1 MSEKQTDFGVILHDL
16 KVSFRFAT
24 KNIVTFFL
32 GMLGVI
38 IVSGLLLVL
47 IAVIVFVPLFVFGNG
62 LEIITTFAA
71 MVETEWTIAG
81 TLGAVGVG
89 TLVMFPILSPFFV
102 AIGALFGMGREIVES
117 EGTTAEGVFTWY
129 RSKFAPL
136 AAAGLLL
143 FLTLLGPPGMIAL
156 AIAFVYGG
164 LVTGLPFVGLSV
176 FSAVWL
182 IISAGLLSM
191 MIPAVIDGVPVLT
204 AYKQSVTMSI
214 VYFDRVF
221 GVWIAYVLIAVAL
234 FLPAAAFSTLIPF
247 LNMAF
252 IGTYGVIMG
261 IFVVFVFVPSLVI
274 ALTRVYLIL
283 SGDYDAGRA
292 EEHPNIG
299 MIGGA

>member
-1 MSEKQTDFGVILHDL
+1 MSEKQTDFGVILRDL

-62 LEIITTFAA
+62 LEIITSLVA
-71 MVETEWTIAG
+71 MFESEWTITG

-89 TLVMFPILSPFFV
+89 TLIVLPILSPFFV

-136 AAAGLLL
+136 AAAGLLM
-143 FLTLLGPPGMIAL
+143 FLTLLGPPGMIAFS
-156 AIAFVYGG
+156 IALVYGG

-182 IISAGLLSM
+182 IISAGMLSM

-221 GVWIAYVLIAVAL
+221 GVWIAYVLLGVGL
-234 FLPAAAFSTLIPF
+234 SLPAAALSTSGPF
-247 LNMAF
+247 LSMAF
-252 IGTYGVIMG
+252 VGTYGVIVG
-261 IFVVFVFVPSLVI
+261 LFAVFVFVPSLVI

-283 SGDYDAGRA
+283 SGDYYAARA

>member
-1 MSEKQTDFGVILHDL
+1 MSEKQTDFGVILRDL

-62 LEIITTFAA
+62 LEIITSLVGMF
-71 MVETEWTIAG
+71 ESEWTITG

-89 TLVMFPILSPFFV
+89 TLMVLPILSPFFV

-143 FLTLLGPPGMIAL
+143 FLTLLGPPGMIAF
-156 AIAFVYGG
+156 AIALVYGG

-182 IISAGLLSM
+182 IISAGMLSM

-221 GVWIAYVLIAVAL
+221 GVWIAYVLLGVGL
-234 FLPAAAFSTLIPF
+234 SLPPAALSTSGPF

-252 IGTYGVIMG
+252 IGTYGVIVG
-261 IFVVFVFVPSLVI
+261 LFAVFVFVPSLVI

-283 SGDYDAGRA
+283 SGDYYAARA

>member
-1 MSEKQTDFGVILHDL
+1 MSEKQTDFGVILRDL
-16 KVSFRFAT
+16 KVSFRFAI

-71 MVETEWTIAG
+71 MVESEWAIAA
-81 TLGAVGVG
+81 TLGAMGVG
-89 TLVMFPILSPFFV
+89 TLVMLPILSPFFV

-143 FLTLLGPPGMIAL
+143 FLTLLGPPGMIAF
-156 AIAFVYGG
+156 AITLVYGG

-176 FSAVWL
+176 FSAMWL
-182 IISAGLLSM
+182 VISAGMLSM
-191 MIPAVIDGVPVLT
+191 MLPAVIDGIPVLT
-204 AYKQSVTMSI
+204 AYKQSVTMSL

-234 FLPAAAFSTLIPF
+234 FLPAAALSILGPL

-252 IGTYGVIMG
+252 IGAYGVIMG
-261 IFVVFVFVPSLVI
+261 LFVVFVFVPSLVI
-274 ALTRVYLIL
+274 GLTRVYLIL
-283 SGDYDAGRA
+283 SGDYYAARA

-299 MIGGA
+299 MIGGV